1 MHYVISIKCIVSC
14 DETPGPKDL
23 QNYITICYAPSW
35 REIGT
40 GLELTEERLDI
51 IEADHNYIEKKCNTM
66 LSHWLKEK
74 ADTATWMKLLSVLDL
89 PAVSSTHRIK
99 SVVTI
104 SSGKLG

>member
-14 DETPGPKDL
+14 NETPRPKDL
-23 QNYITICYAPSW
+23 QNYIAIRYAPSW

-51 IEADHNYIEKKCNTM
+51 IDVDHMHIEKKCNAM

-89 PAVSSTHRIK
+89 SAASSTHRIK
-99 SVVTI
+99 PVVTI
-104 SSGKLG
+104 SPGKLG